1 MHTTIQALPKFH
13 GIVNGID
20 DIVWNPATDPLL
32 DHHFD
37 PDNLKGKQL
46 IKDNLRSR
54 LKMAFE
60 GDDAKRPLVSEMFW
74 LIRLNS

>member
-1 MHTTIQALPKFH
+1 MHTTIQALPKFQ

-37 PDNLKGKQL
+37 ADNLKGKQF

-60 GDDAKRPLVSEMFW
+60 GDDAKRPLVSAKCFG
-74 LIRLNS
+74 SFS